1 MGSTISIQD
10 LGTIEQGS
18 DFRHSPRE
26 KQTAQFLYCPPRR
39 VSTARKYEEQ
49 EKGAE
54 GAGGGGS
61 CVTKR
66 SRSRSPRKGSS
77 PGADGSH
84 PKRSR
89 WGGEEGER
97 KRRSSSPSRERR
109 QGSHQPPRASD
120 GVSLTEEAV
129 VDADTPPGKEA
140 LAGQTSRVCQ
150 GLMLEIIII
159 FHN

>member
-66 SRSRSPRKGSS
+66 SRS
-77 PGADGSH
+77 
-84 PKRSR
+84 RSR